1 MYPNISP
8 NKKMDQ
14 IDNFSAQTMI
24 TWSPWTKINL
34 HHKETNSETTWLYQ
48 TTSIE
53 QKKSQRWRT
62 RRGKL
67 RRKRR
72 SAPNLKVNSKENLK
86 KVSKLHTSISNS
98 IFKHKIDWSS
108 PSLNL
113 EKKSGQFPSNLG
125 RNSENNYILRWK
137 TQISLNSRPNQF
149 RLRCRNLQK

>member
-1 MYPNISP
+1 
-8 NKKMDQ
+8 
-14 IDNFSAQTMI
+14 
-24 TWSPWTKINL
+24 
-34 HHKETNSETTWLYQ
+34 
-48 TTSIE
+48 
-53 QKKSQRWRT
+53 
-62 RRGKL
+62 
-67 RRKRR
+67 
-72 SAPNLKVNSKENLK
+72 
-86 KVSKLHTSISNS
+86 VSKLHTSISNS